1 VIGVVGFCSH
11 IARLRSW
18 KEPRRT
24 AIFCAGYFIAWLF
37 DVVIFTLSGLLIALI
52 LCPPLRRALFPGP
65 SPVTTDLENSA
76 TAGHGKQDSVTGTS
90 ERHKGEAA
98 EREAHNLVNSVATI
112 AMKSATSK
120 YGQAV
125 SEDAEKV
132 AEPESLEDVVDTA
145 EGLDDSVTTETQKP
159 MKRKVANATDEIMRT
174 MNDLTD
180 TYEKFCKYVFFM
192 NDMGQY

>member
-1 VIGVVGFCSH
+1 
-11 IARLRSW
+11 LQ
-18 KEPRRT
+18 
-24 AIFCAGYFIAWLF
+24 GYFIAWLF
-37 DVVIFTLSGLLIALI
+37 DVVIFTLSGLLVALI

-65 SPVTTDLENSA
+65 SPVSTDLENSA
-76 TAGHGKQDSVTGTS
+76 TAGHGKQGSVTGAS

-159 MKRKVANATDEIMRT
+159 MKRKVANTTDEIMRT

-192 NDMGQY
+192 NDMGQC